1 MSLPNTS
8 EDPKTSDENGSNFP
22 HVRSG
27 GVASDASPQVHR
39 PRRFLSVL
47 GDTALWFAASAGAI
61 CIILVVLA
69 QIFSITLIMFK
80 TGSMSP
86 TIPAG
91 SVALVREVP
100 ASEVSFGDI
109 VTIDRPADLPVTHR
123 VVSIEPMPNGQ
134 WSIVMKG
141 DANEQNDP
149 LPYEVLKVRQTLGHV
164 PGLANFIVSLGSPW
178 VMGSMTLGA
187 SALVTWAFW
196 PRSRGRH
203 AAK

>member
-1 MSLPNTS
+1 MSLPKTS
-8 EDPKTSDENGSNFP
+8 EDPKTSDEDGTSFP
-22 HVRSG
+22 LVRSD
-27 GVASDASPQVHR
+27 GVASDVSPQVHR
-39 PRRFLSVL
+39 SRRFLSVL
-47 GDTALWFAASAGAI
+47 GDIALWTAASAGAI
-61 CIILVVLA
+61 CIILVILA

-100 ASEVSFGDI
+100 ASEVSIGDI

-123 VVSIEPMPNGQ
+123 VVSIEPMTNGQ
-134 WSIVMKG
+134 WSIIMKG

-149 LPYEVLKVRQTLGHV
+149 LPYEVVKLRQTLGHV
-164 PGLANFIVSLGSPW
+164 PGLANFIVSMGSPW
-178 VMGSMTLGA
+178 VMGSLTLAA
-187 SALVTWAFW
+187 SVLVTWAFW

-203 AAK
+203 AAE